1 VQARLKAIIF
11 MLEICEGS
19 EQLKQEQLQHLWEI
33 LTQDQIVSSDQEF
46 FFKFL
51 KIVLN
56 EKNWIDTS
64 VICELFETKI
74 QGNSDLLANMQMETF
89 NCIQTMFL
97 IINES

>member
-1 VQARLKAIIF
+1 
-11 MLEICEGS
+11 
-19 EQLKQEQLQHLWEI
+19 
-33 LTQDQIVSSDQEF
+33 
-46 FFKFL
+46 L

-56 EKNWIDTS
+56 EKSWIDTS

>member
-1 VQARLKAIIF
+1 